1 MAENQQMVL
10 RTEDLV
16 KKYRARTVVNHVS
29 INVKQ
34 GEIVGLLGPNGAGKT
49 TTFYMTV
56 GLVTPNEGKI
66 FLNDMEITKFPV
78 YMRARNGI
86 GYLAQE
92 ASIFR
97 KMTVEDNIRSVLE
110 MTDTTKEYQQEK
122 LESLISE
129 FGLQKVRKNL
139 GDRLSGGERRR
150 AEIARCLAI
159 NPKFIMLDEPF
170 AGVDPIA
177 VEDIQSIVYKLKE
190 KNIGILITDH
200 NAPETLSIT
209 DRAYLL
215 FEGKIL
221 FQGSSE
227 ELSDNPVVREKY
239 LGRNFIFRRKKFD

>member
-1 MAENQQMVL
+1 MVIRTPQSSSFVLVL

-16 KKYRARTVVNHVS
+16 KKYKTRTVVNHVS

-78 YMRARNGI
+78 YKRARNGI

-110 MTDTTKEYQQEK
+110 MTETTSEYQKEK
-122 LESLISE
+122 LESLIAE
-129 FGLQKVRKNL
+129 FGLNKVRKNL
-139 GDRLSGGERRR
+139 GDQLMFGSRE
-150 AEIARCLAI
+150 
-159 NPKFIMLDEPF
+159 
-170 AGVDPIA
+170 V
-177 VEDIQSIVYKLKE
+177 
-190 KNIGILITDH
+190 GI
-200 NAPETLSIT
+200 
-209 DRAYLL
+209 
-215 FEGKIL
+215 
-221 FQGSSE
+221 
-227 ELSDNPVVREKY
+227 
-239 LGRNFIFRRKKFD
+239 

>member
-1 MAENQQMVL
+1 MSDEQRMVL

-16 KKYRARTVVNHVS
+16 KKYRTRTVVNHVS

-78 YMRARNGI
+78 YKRARNGI

-110 MTDTTKEYQQEK
+110 MTGRSVEYQKEK
-122 LESLISE
+122 LESLI
-129 FGLQKVRKNL
+129 
-139 GDRLSGGERRR
+139 
-150 AEIARCLAI
+150 
-159 NPKFIMLDEPF
+159 
-170 AGVDPIA
+170 
-177 VEDIQSIVYKLKE
+177 
-190 KNIGILITDH
+190 
-200 NAPETLSIT
+200 
-209 DRAYLL
+209 
-215 FEGKIL
+215 
-221 FQGSSE
+221 
-227 ELSDNPVVREKY
+227 
-239 LGRNFIFRRKKFD
+239 